1 MYPVAPA
8 CLILFPKR
16 ILVFS
21 LLMTG
26 FARRTEIARVRER
39 SLATTN
45 NRYRK
50 SSAFENSLVARDC
63 SLLPHS
69 FTLYVAHPRSLHCI
83 SAAPAAL
90 DRYLAA

>member
-1 MYPVAPA
+1 
-8 CLILFPKR
+8 
-16 ILVFS
+16 
-21 LLMTG
+21 MTG